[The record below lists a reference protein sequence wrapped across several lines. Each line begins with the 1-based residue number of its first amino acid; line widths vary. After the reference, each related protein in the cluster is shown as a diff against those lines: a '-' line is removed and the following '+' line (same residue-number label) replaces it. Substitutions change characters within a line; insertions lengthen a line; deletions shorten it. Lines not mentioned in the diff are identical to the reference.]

1 MARVIAITNQKGG
14 VGKTTT
20 AISLSG
26 AVAIMGQKVLL
37 CDLDPQAN
45 ATLGLGFQKG
55 EIKLSISDILLD
67 NLPVKNAIRPT
78 IIENLC
84 ILPANAE
91 AIGIE
96 IELIDKPNREY
107 LLKDAIL
114 PVLDDFDYIFLD
126 CPPSLGL
133 LTVNALVAANSVLI
147 PMQCEFLAME
157 GLVQLLNTI
166 EFIRARLNP
175 NLEVE
180 GIVLTMFDARTN
192 LSRDIEN
199 EIRDYFKDRIRVFRS
214 VIPRNI
220 RLSEAPSH
228 GLPISLYAK
237 NTPGAWSYED
247 LGEELLENRVG
258 DNQKGDN
265 VE

>member
-1 MARVIAITNQKGG
+1 MPARVIAITNQKGG

-26 AVAIMGQKVLL
+26 AVAIQGKKVLL

-55 EIKLSISDILLD
+55 EIHYSISEILLD
-67 NLPVKNAIRPT
+67 GLSVSSAVRRT
-78 IIENLC
+78 IIDNLL
-84 ILPANAE
+84 ILPSNADS
-91 AIGIE
+91 IGIE
-96 IELIDKPNREY
+96 IDLIEKANRES
-107 LLKDAIL
+107 LLKTAL
-114 PVLDDFDYIFLD
+114 NLALSDFDYIFLD

-175 NLEVE
+175 SLEIE

-192 LSRDIEN
+192 LSKEIET
-199 EIRDYFKDRIRVFRS
+199 EIREYFRERIRVFKT

-237 NTPGAWSYED
+237 NTPGAWSYEA
-247 LGEELLENRVG
+247 LGEELTG
-258 DNQKGDN
+258 IG
-265 VE
+265 

>member
-1 MARVIAITNQKGG
+1 MPGYIKMPARVIAITNQKGG

-26 AVAIMGQKVLL
+26 AVAIQGKKVLL

-55 EIKLSISDILLD
+55 EIHYSISEILLD
-67 NLPVKNAIRPT
+67 GLSVSSAVRRT
-78 IIENLC
+78 IIENLL
-84 ILPANAE
+84 ILPSNADS
-91 AIGIE
+91 IGIE
-96 IELIDKPNREY
+96 IDLIEKANRES
-107 LLKDAIL
+107 LLKTAL
-114 PVLDDFDYIFLD
+114 NPVLNDFDYIFLD

-133 LTVNALVAANSVLI
+133 LTVNALVSANSVLI

-166 EFIRARLNP
+166 EFIRARLNSS
-175 NLEVE
+175 LEIE

-192 LSRDIEN
+192 LSKEIEN
-199 EIRDYFKDRIRVFRS
+199 EVREYFKERIRVFKT

-237 NTPGAWSYED
+237 NTPGAWSYEA
-247 LGEELLENRVG
+247 LGEELVG
-258 DNQKGDN
+258 I
-265 VE
+265 E

>member
-1 MARVIAITNQKGG
+1 MPGYIKMAARVIAITNQKGG

-26 AVAIMGQKVLL
+26 AVAIQGKKVLL
-37 CDLDPQAN
+37 CDIDPQAN

-55 EIKLSISDILLD
+55 EIHYSISEILLD
-67 NLPVKNAIRPT
+67 GLSVSSAIRRT
-78 IIENLC
+78 IIENLL
-84 ILPANAE
+84 ILPSNADS
-91 AIGIE
+91 IGIE
-96 IELIDKPNREY
+96 IDLIEKANRES
-107 LLKDAIL
+107 LLKTAL
-114 PVLDDFDYIFLD
+114 NLVLNDFDYIFLD

-175 NLEVE
+175 SLEIE

-192 LSRDIEN
+192 LSKEIEN
-199 EIRDYFKDRIRVFRS
+199 EVREYFKERIRVFKT

-237 NTPGAWSYED
+237 NTPGAWSYEA
-247 LGEELLENRVG
+247 LGEELTG
-258 DNQKGDN
+258 IG
-265 VE
+265 